1 MNRFL
6 KGIRAAGV
14 AVVVLA
20 ALLVTSAI
28 VRGRSQRSASTRAKQ
43 VGELYNGNCGRCH
56 GADGRGDTPQ
66 GKLFSTP
73 DFTDPDW
80 WKKNS
85 GVTSTRSMRA
95 VVSRGKAAMP
105 AFGKKLSKTEIN
117 LLVDRVRK
125 FRKLE
130 KGPQGR

>member
-1 MNRFL
+1 MNCFL
-6 KGIRAAGV
+6 KGVRAASV
-14 AVVVLA
+14 AAVVLA
-20 ALLVTSAI
+20 ALFVTSAI
-28 VRGRSQRSASTRAKQ
+28 VRGVSQRSSNARAKQ
-43 VGELYNGNCGRCH
+43 VDELFNGNCARCH
-56 GADGRGDTPQ
+56 GSDGRGDTPQ

-85 GVTSTRSMRA
+85 SVTSTKSMRA
-95 VVSRGKAAMP
+95 IVTRGKAAMP
-105 AFGKKLSKTEIN
+105 AFGKKLSKAEIN

-130 KGPQGR
+130 RKS